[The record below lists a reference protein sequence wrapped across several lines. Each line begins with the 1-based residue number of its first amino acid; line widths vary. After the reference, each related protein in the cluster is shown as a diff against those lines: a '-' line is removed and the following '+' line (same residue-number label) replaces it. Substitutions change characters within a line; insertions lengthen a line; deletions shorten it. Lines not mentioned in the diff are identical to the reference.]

1 VLRNSGR
8 NVIIR
13 RNFKASEPKIN
24 SSART
29 AFTLAELLVAVAII
43 AILASLLLTALSKGK
58 AEGKSASCKDRLR
71 QLGLALQMY
80 VQDNRERYPY
90 YLGPPGPS
98 YGDEIGDEGKATD
111 LVYWSSKLF
120 PYYAL
125 NWTNPSF
132 HCPGYTGK
140 ITGPY
145 KQGILERRGSYGYN
159 IWGSRVQDP
168 PIDTYSL
175 GPVVFWKNSHGGAVP
190 AVAEAQVAAPS
201 EMLAIG
207 DSGWIIG
214 TMPGSGLGVGTEPGG
229 DDTLTCSLN
238 AWGYIYDARHGQNY
252 NQLFCDGHV
261 SSMRPQILFVPSNTA
276 AMWNYDHQ
284 PHPEGWEIPAP

>member
-1 VLRNSGR
+1 M
-8 NVIIR
+8 IFR
-13 RNFKASEPKIN
+13 RNFRASEPKIS

-29 AFTLAELLVAVAII
+29 AFTLAELLVAIAII
-43 AILASLLLTALSKGK
+43 AILASLLLPALSKSN
-58 AEGKSASCKDRLR
+58 AQGKSASCINHLR
-71 QLGLALQMY
+71 QMGVALQMY
-80 VQDNRERYPY
+80 VQDNRDRFPY

-98 YGDEIGDEGKATD
+98 YGDEIGDGGRATG

-132 HCPGYTGK
+132 QCPGYTGT

-145 KQGILERRGSYGYN
+145 RPGTLERRGSYGYN

-168 PIDTYSL
+168 PIDAYSL
-175 GPVVFWKNSHGGAVP
+175 GPVVFWKDSQGAPVP

-207 DSGWIIG
+207 DSGWIVG
-214 TMPGSGLGVGTEPGG
+214 TMAGSGLGVGIEPGG
-229 DDTLTCSLN
+229 DDTLTCNLN
-238 AWGYIYDARHGQNY
+238 AWGYIYDPRHGRNY